1 MLSYDLF
8 KKYCFFNYFC
18 RFLGRSQRW
27 PLFLLYG
34 CSCIVYFLSGTVSC
48 FSQVFLMI
56 LSHVF
61 SLFFVRFSPLHW
73 GTYIAVC
80 ACVCV

>member
-27 PLFLLYG
+27 PLKSFPKVMRFARLVDEVCSLL
-34 CSCIVYFLSGTVSC
+34 S
-48 FSQVFLMI
+48 
-56 LSHVF
+56 
-61 SLFFVRFSPLHW
+61 
-73 GTYIAVC
+73 
-80 ACVCV
+80 

>member
-27 PLFLLYG
+27 PLMEKHLGEPAFGIASCHVCRAVLLVLVG
-34 CSCIVYFLSGTVSC
+34 GR
-48 FSQVFLMI
+48 
-56 LSHVF
+56 H
-61 SLFFVRFSPLHW
+61 
-73 GTYIAVC
+73 
-80 ACVCV
+80 